1 MGEFKVIRDTPKL
14 PVYFSQPNG
23 DGPFPAVILFMHRP
37 GLDKPQQIV
46 CDDLAKAGYFVA
58 GADAYRDGELD
69 QNSYTDDTIF
79 EDFLY
84 VLDHIKTLDVVD
96 NEKIGTIGF
105 CMGGRHGYLAAAWY
119 SEIKATVSF
128 YGFPTRGND
137 SSDTPIDLVSEF
149 KAPVLGIF
157 GETDP
162 MITMEDVN
170 IFKEVLTASSDF
182 HNVTVFEGVGHGFLN
197 PSSPRHE
204 ENAAATAWLIT
215 LEHFRKYLSMNN

>member
-1 MGEFKVIRDTPKL
+1 MGEFKVIRDEPNL
-14 PVYFSQPNG
+14 PVYFSQPEG
-23 DGPFPAVILFMHRP
+23 DGPFPTIILFMHRP

-58 GADAYRDGELD
+58 GTDAYRGGTLD
-69 QNSYTDDTIF
+69 QDSYTDETIF
-79 EDFLY
+79 EDFEF
-84 VLDHIKTLDVVD
+84 VLEHLKNLDIV
-96 NEKIGTIGF
+96 NSEKFGTIGF
-105 CMGGRHGYLAAAWY
+105 CMGGRHGYLAAARY
-119 SEIKATVSF
+119 AEIKATVSF

-137 SSDTPIDLVSEF
+137 SSDTPLELVSEF
-149 KAPVLGIF
+149 HGPVLGIF

-162 MITMEDVN
+162 MISMEDVN
-170 IFKEVLTASSDF
+170 SFKDVLLSVSDN

-215 LEHFRKYLSMNN
+215 LEHFRKYV